1 MTGIRISAKAL
12 KDIVDNK
19 KQQVKKIF
27 SAFHPNW

>member
-19 KQQVKKIF
+19 KQQVRIYIT
-27 SAFHPNW
+27 FHPYW